1 MPVMGG
7 FEATQV
13 IREKEKTLDRHSRVP
28 IIALTAH
35 AMIGD
40 RKKCLSNGMVCITW
54 KHNRG
59 SVYSYDR
66 YSLG

>member
-7 FEATQV
+7 FEATQE
-13 IREKEKTLDRHSRVP
+13 IRKMEALLESSVRIP

-40 RKKCLSNGMVCITW
+40 REKCLSYGMVSDYC
-54 KHNRG
+54 KQQ
-59 SVYSYDR
+59 
-66 YSLG
+66 